1 MNADLSSSSS
11 IPSTGVNPEQ
21 DISRKGNF
29 LMDEGFVYIT
39 LGFAVIAAGLI
50 FWMAAIITQKAWPA
64 LQTFGISFIW
74 STDWSVPAE
83 KFGALP
89 YIFGTLVT
97 AGIALLLAV
106 PIGISVALITSENF
120 LPQWVRT
127 PLGFIVEL
135 IAAIPSVIIGL
146 WGIFVFI
153 PVFLPVQQFLHQTL
167 GWFPL
172 FSSEPPGPGILV
184 AGLILTVMI
193 LPTISSISRDV
204 LRSVPVTL
212 RSASMALGATR
223 WETIFRVM
231 LPAAASGIV
240 GASILGLGRA
250 LGETMAVAMVIGN
263 TKRIT
268 PSLLDSA
275 STIPAVLANE
285 FAESHEGLHLQSLML
300 LGVILFILTLAVNIA
315 AVWIIQ
321 ALSLKGRE

>member
-1 MNADLSSSSS
+1 
-11 IPSTGVNPEQ
+11 
-21 DISRKGNF
+21 
-29 LMDEGFVYIT
+29 
-39 LGFAVIAAGLI
+39 
-50 FWMAAIITQKAWPA
+50 
-64 LQTFGISFIW
+64 
-74 STDWSVPAE
+74 
-83 KFGALP
+83 
-89 YIFGTLVT
+89 
-97 AGIALLLAV
+97 
-106 PIGISVALITSENF
+106 
-120 LPQWVRT
+120 
-127 PLGFIVEL
+127 
-135 IAAIPSVIIGL
+135 
-146 WGIFVFI
+146 
-153 PVFLPVQQFLHQTL
+153 
-167 GWFPL
+167 
-172 FSSEPPGPGILV
+172 
-184 AGLILTVMI
+184 MI

-300 LGVILFILTLAVNIA
+300 LGVILFILTLVVNIA